1 MQRSPEPEL
10 MNAPDQVIAYSDAD
24 FSCGDHSVVE
34 RLSQLMEQALP
45 VLPEAALILDLGCGP
60 GNISERLAVR
70 WPLSNVIGLDGASS
84 MIGMANQRL
93 SDLCPAIK
101 NLSYLLV
108 DLGHCCLGD
117 IPQINGASVI
127 VSNSFLHHLHNPQ
140 SLWMAVKQIAE
151 PNALI
156 LHRDLRRPFNEQ
168 EVDALCALYV
178 SHAPTILQRDFRASL
193 IAAFTTDEVRDQ
205 LDQAG
210 LGHFTVTE
218 IGDRYLEVCGQM

>member
-1 MQRSPEPEL
+1 

-24 FSCGDHSVVE
+24 FSCGDHSVIE
-34 RLSQLMEQALP
+34 RLEELIEQALP

>member
-1 MQRSPEPEL
+1 
-10 MNAPDQVIAYSDAD
+10 
-24 FSCGDHSVVE
+24 
-34 RLSQLMEQALP
+34 
-45 VLPEAALILDLGCGP
+45 
-60 GNISERLAVR
+60 
-70 WPLSNVIGLDGASS
+70 

-205 LDQAG
+205 LDEAG

>member
-1 MQRSPEPEL
+1 MEL
-10 MNAPDQVIAYSDAD
+10 A
-24 FSCGDHSVVE
+24 C
-34 RLSQLMEQALP
+34 P

-84 MIGMANQRL
+84 MIAIANQRL

-108 DLGHCCLGD
+108 DLSQCCLGD

-127 VSNSFLHHLHNPQ
+127 VSNSLLHHLHNPQ
-140 SLWMAVKQIAE
+140 RLWTSVKQLAE

-156 LHRDLRRPFNEQ
+156 LHRDLRRPSNEQ
-168 EVDALCALYV
+168 EVDSLCAHYV
-178 SHAPTILQRDFRASL
+178 SHAPTVLRRDFRASL

>member
-24 FSCGDHSVVE
+24 FSCGDHSVIE
-34 RLSQLMEQALP
+34 RLEELIEQALP

>member
-10 MNAPDQVIAYSDAD
+10 MNAPDQVIAYADAD
-24 FSCGDHSVVE
+24 FSCGDHSFIE
-34 RLSQLMEQALP
+34 RLSELKSQALP
-45 VLPEAALILDLGCGP
+45 VPPEAGLILDLGCGP

-70 WPLSNVIGLDGASS
+70 WPLSNVIGLDGSSS

-93 SDLCPAIK
+93 SDVCPAIK

-108 DLGHCCLGD
+108 DLSQCCLGD

-127 VSNSFLHHLHNPQ
+127 VSNSLLHHLHNPQ
-140 SLWMAVKQIAE
+140 MLWTSVEQLAE

-156 LHRDLRRPFNEQ
+156 LHRDLRRPSNEQ
-168 EVDALCALYV
+168 EVDALCAHYV
-178 SHAPTILQRDFRASL
+178 RHAPTVLQRDFRASL

>member
-10 MNAPDQVIAYSDAD
+10 MNATDQVIAYSGAD
-24 FSCGDHSVVE
+24 FSCADQSVIE
-34 RLSQLMEQALP
+34 RLSELMELACP

-93 SDLCPAIK
+93 SDVCPAIK

-108 DLGHCCLGD
+108 DLSQCCLGD

-127 VSNSFLHHLHNPQ
+127 VSNSLLHHLHNPQ
-140 SLWMAVKQIAE
+140 RLWTSVKQLAE

-156 LHRDLRRPFNEQ
+156 LHRDLRRPSNEQ
-168 EVDALCALYV
+168 EVDSLCAHYV
-178 SHAPTILQRDFRASL
+178 SHAPTVLRRDFRASL

>member
-1 MQRSPEPEL
+1 MQRYPEPEL

-24 FSCGDHSVVE
+24 FSSGDHSVIE

-45 VLPEAALILDLGCGP
+45 VVPEAALILDLGCGP

>member
-10 MNAPDQVIAYSDAD
+10 MNAPDQVIAYADAD
-24 FSCGDHSVVE
+24 FSCGDHSFIE
-34 RLSQLMEQALP
+34 RLSELKSQALP
-45 VLPEAALILDLGCGP
+45 VPPEAGLILDLGCGP

-70 WPLSNVIGLDGASS
+70 WPLSNVIGLDGSSS

-93 SDLCPAIK
+93 SDVCPAIK

-108 DLGHCCLGD
+108 DLSQCCLGD

-127 VSNSFLHHLHNPQ
+127 VSNSLLHHLHNPQ
-140 SLWMAVKQIAE
+140 MLWTSVEQLAE

-156 LHRDLRRPFNEQ
+156 LHRDLRRPSNEQ
-168 EVDALCALYV
+168 EVDALCAHYV
-178 SHAPTILQRDFRASL
+178 KHAPTVLQRDFRASL

>member
-1 MQRSPEPEL
+1 MQRCPEPEL

-24 FSCGDHSVVE
+24 FSSGDHSVIE

-84 MIGMANQRL
+84 MIEMANQRL
-93 SDLCPAIK
+93 SDVCPAIK

-108 DLGHCCLGD
+108 DLSQCCLGD

-127 VSNSFLHHLHNPQ
+127 VSNSLLHHLHNPQ
-140 SLWMAVKQIAE
+140 MLWTSVKQLAE

-156 LHRDLRRPFNEQ
+156 CIVIFVVPPMIRRLMRY
-168 EVDALCALYV
+168 AL
-178 SHAPTILQRDFRASL
+178 I
-193 IAAFTTDEVRDQ
+193 
-205 LDQAG
+205 
-210 LGHFTVTE
+210 
-218 IGDRYLEVCGQM
+218 M

>member
-10 MNAPDQVIAYSDAD
+10 MNAPDQVIAYADAD
-24 FSCGDHSVVE
+24 FSCGDHSVIE
-34 RLSQLMEQALP
+34 RLSELKEQALSVP
-45 VLPEAALILDLGCGP
+45 PEAGLILDLGCGP

-84 MIGMANQRL
+84 MIGIANQRL

-108 DLGHCCLGD
+108 DLSQCCLGD

-127 VSNSFLHHLHNPQ
+127 VSNSLLHHLHNPQ
-140 SLWMAVKQIAE
+140 RLWTSVKQLAE

-156 LHRDLRRPFNEQ
+156 LHRDLRRPSNEQ
-168 EVDALCALYV
+168 EVDSLCAHYV
-178 SHAPTILQRDFRASL
+178 SHAPTVLRRDFRASL

>member
-24 FSCGDHSVVE
+24 FSCGDHSVIE

-93 SDLCPAIK
+93 SDVCPAIK

-108 DLGHCCLGD
+108 DLSQCCLGD
-117 IPQINGASVI
+117 IHQIHGASVI

-140 SLWMAVKQIAE
+140 MLWTSVEQLAE

-156 LHRDLRRPFNEQ
+156 LHRDLRRPSNEQ
-168 EVDALCALYV
+168 EVDALCAHYV
-178 SHAPTILQRDFRASL
+178 RHAPTVLQRDFRASL

>member
-24 FSCGDHSVVE
+24 FSCGDHSVIE

-70 WPLSNVIGLDGASS
+70 WPLSNVIGLDGSSS

-93 SDLCPAIK
+93 SDVCPAIK

-108 DLGHCCLGD
+108 DLSQCCLGD

-127 VSNSFLHHLHNPQ
+127 VSNSLLHHLHNPQ
-140 SLWMAVKQIAE
+140 MLWTSVEQLAE

-156 LHRDLRRPFNEQ
+156 LHRDLRRPSNEQ
-168 EVDALCALYV
+168 EVDALCAHYV
-178 SHAPTILQRDFRASL
+178 RHAPTVLQRDFRASL

>member
-24 FSCGDHSVVE
+24 FSCGDHSVIE

-70 WPLSNVIGLDGASS
+70 WPLSNVIGLDGSSS

-93 SDLCPAIK
+93 SDVCPAIK

-108 DLGHCCLGD
+108 DLSQCCLGD

-127 VSNSFLHHLHNPQ
+127 VSNSLLHHLHNPQ
-140 SLWMAVKQIAE
+140 MLWTSVEQLAE

-156 LHRDLRRPFNEQ
+156 LHRDLRRPSNEH
-168 EVDALCALYV
+168 EVDALCAHYV
-178 SHAPTILQRDFRASL
+178 RHAPTVLQRDFRASL

>member
-24 FSCGDHSVVE
+24 FSCGDHSVIE

-93 SDLCPAIK
+93 SDVCPAIK

-108 DLGHCCLGD
+108 DLSQCCLGD

-127 VSNSFLHHLHNPQ
+127 VSNSLLHHLHNPQ
-140 SLWMAVKQIAE
+140 MLWTSVEQLAE

-156 LHRDLRRPFNEQ
+156 LHRDLRRPSNEQ
-168 EVDALCALYV
+168 EVDALCAHYV
-178 SHAPTILQRDFRASL
+178 RHAPTVLQRDFRASL

-210 LGHFTVTE
+210 LRHFTVTE

>member
-24 FSCGDHSVVE
+24 FSCGDHSVIE

-93 SDLCPAIK
+93 SDVCPAIK

-108 DLGHCCLGD
+108 DLSQCCLGD

-127 VSNSFLHHLHNPQ
+127 VSNSLLHHLHNPQ
-140 SLWMAVKQIAE
+140 MLWTSVEQLAE

-156 LHRDLRRPFNEQ
+156 LHRDLRRPPNEQ
-168 EVDALCALYV
+168 EVDALCAHYV
-178 SHAPTILQRDFRASL
+178 RHAPTVLQRDFRASL

>member
-24 FSCGDHSVVE
+24 FSCGDHSVIE

-93 SDLCPAIK
+93 SDVCPAIK

-108 DLGHCCLGD
+108 DLSQCCLGD
-117 IPQINGASVI
+117 IHQIHGASVI
-127 VSNSFLHHLHNPQ
+127 VSNSLLHHLHNPQ
-140 SLWMAVKQIAE
+140 MLWRSVKQLAE

-156 LHRDLRRPFNEQ
+156 LHRDLRRPSNEQ
-168 EVDALCALYV
+168 EVDALCAHYV
-178 SHAPTILQRDFRASL
+178 SHAPTVLQRDFRASL
-193 IAAFTTDEVRDQ
+193 FAAFTTDEVRDQ